1 MAMHGQ
7 EPSSATE
14 GDVAA
19 IAANKSTFWD
29 ASEVSEG
36 DFRKITN
43 RKVSDTFSPNESQ
56 ISTWVDAPNQETHAS
71 FGDSGVTATV
81 NACGDLMQ
89 FSSYLDAGNS
99 GIFCADHR
107 TTNEPY
113 SVQERADDLLFLS
126 RDKSRQR
133 CTYGLRVLGVN
144 MKNCRHL
151 GYVHDRWPRYE
162 VKDKNLKLTIQWMVR
177 EKVVLQQC
185 VITNTGNTDVD
196 VSMEFWK
203 DLHIRDMD
211 YLSPMRKF
219 NDDWNGH
226 VPVHGPGNYGWI
238 LGHPLKQKGPTEDKR
253 PGKDQSPGQLLR
265 QASRKPTNNTIDS
278 SKGGTMGYSK
288 DLKVSWAETDF
299 NNDTVA
305 VVMSMFVD
313 GKAIRFESSDQNRPE
328 KVIRKIE
335 YGTAIEVVSAYKMIQ
350 WTESEAV
357 WRDFMVPADVTD
369 VSKHLAFASK
379 FFEAFYPCYHDVVNK
394 VHGKSEEGVREQ
406 EIREWASLMPP
417 KSPTGSLE
425 DGDQV
430 KRSINH
436 IDFVARRKLEDIL
449 SVCAIP
455 LRDPEM
461 EGDVVPIA
469 LTCGDLSGHRVSSP
483 ASFFAFSFL
492 IEISKRLSAASSN
505 DQTHAFGLLQRRID
519 SVCRGHLMWLDS
531 EVDKTDSGCF
541 SANYWVKGNLMPHNE
556 ASESFM
562 PIDSLTDTPFQI
574 IKVFDFSS
582 QYQSEEDSEL
592 VRTIIN
598 EVAKPWIRS
607 LDKTD
612 RRGVHAW
619 PHSQDEGC
627 NKYRLSE
634 HVWVWRALKLLEDH
648 FRDFPSDD
656 DEELGVPHS
665 NLERGRESRDVIT
678 SQHDQRFT
686 DKKLLRRFDSRDVQR
701 DILRRFTAENEMS
714 KKRMLAMTRSPRET
728 RFLFHASD
736 TALFYGINRDFF
748 LEKTSFNEVWE
759 NTIEAQVHHNE
770 NSETGWDNSIRYAL
784 AIMLGTRNMSINKRT
799 PQELIKS
806 SLKVLFGSTAPNGLF
821 YGLLDSTTK
830 ETTLFGRENDRDFY
844 FHATFEIPYILL
856 THCWKI
862 HSKLNISDKRPED
875 PSLPQPNTSTT
886 HNPMEEVVDL
896 TLMQPKRQPAQS
908 ERKPIVPV
916 LSASSS
922 AMTESQL
929 GSTAPQKG
937 VKLKATKA
945 ISMKKS
951 IPFNSLIDQSSIV
964 DLEEEWLYNYPAF
977 FNTERQTSDQF
988 NDEAERLLDHA
999 EMDTSGALIS
1009 RAAEEYTRS
1018 LRTAV
1023 LRKREEAAERRT
1035 EDPLHLLNRS
1045 WTDILPPDEP
1055 NALEDDSDKMA
1066 FVADVM
1072 RQRTLQK
1079 HERENNVT
1087 FRGVNSN
1094 YKLWYLLSLPR
1105 TASKAKK
1112 RFIWLPSANNERA
1125 LVCYLASP
1133 PDERQAIALFFERH
1147 YQYEKHFLD
1156 ETSMV
1161 LNTWESELHLSFYKL
1176 VDEDYK
1182 HADGIPKGDV
1192 DEFPGRDPKRLLKA
1206 SVGFRFIGD
1215 FFDRHWTCHLI
1226 EHIPGGKPVPTW
1238 WDRDL
1243 RERDF
1248 PWGDKY
1254 KGQLVQEDG
1263 SWRQR
1268 KVLELHLFDRILEEI
1283 VDSTKMIYDT
1293 VKGELGV
1300 ENVAI
1305 PFSVLNSEDYFSSSE
1320 QWQRFQQILQVLEED
1335 LSDMRVI
1342 ISKWETREK
1351 DRGQE
1356 RPRWTRTDER
1366 KYRRY
1371 IGKLEGTT
1379 RRRIRDLQ
1387 RLHVQI
1393 QSLKETLRRGQQQI
1407 RDDLNLRGSENIRFF
1422 TYVTVVFLPLGF
1434 ASSIFGMS
1442 EEPPS
1447 SVIPPML
1454 ICSVVALLVTIIAL
1468 ANAKRL
1474 NGVVEIVSK
1483 GINSYSLMKMERSRL
1498 LNRHRRASV
1507 KTQNLSRQAEEAASE
1522 TSEGHFKGT
1531 NVQANRGIR
1540 AHEDDQSWHFWF
1552 WVGYVF
1558 IELPARRVL
1567 MAYYDLKHPR
1577 ILQGSMYFRMTVGI
1591 LLLPIF
1597 LVSFLFQLV
1606 LINTFDTVRS
1616 ILSRVDC
1623 LKTTM
1628 NSTHGE
1634 QDENAKFVENH
1645 LDWLAYPMKR
1655 YRPYRSKSDTS
1666 EGPSDQKDAQ
1676 QGSNGDRTSHYS
1688 GK

>member
-1 MAMHGQ
+1 MAMYEQ
-7 EPSSATE
+7 EPSSAIE
-14 GDVAA
+14 RNVSA
-19 IAANKSTFWD
+19 IAANESAYWD
-29 ASEVSEG
+29 VSEVPAETEG
-36 DFRKITN
+36 DFPSFTY

-71 FGDSGVTATV
+71 FGDNGVTATV

-113 SVQERADDLLFLS
+113 SVQERAEDLFLLS
-126 RDKSRQR
+126 RDRSRQR
-133 CTYGLRVLGVN
+133 CTYGLRVSGVN

-162 VKDKNLKLTIQWMVR
+162 VKDKNLKVTIQWMVR

-185 VITNTGNTDVD
+185 IITNAGEADVD

-211 YLSPMRKF
+211 YLNPMRKF

-238 LGHPLKQKGPTEDKR
+238 LAHPLKQKGATEDKR
-253 PGKDQSPGQLLR
+253 PAKDQSPGQLLR
-265 QASRKPTNNTIDS
+265 QTSRKPTNNTIDS
-278 SKGGTMGYSK
+278 SKGGMIGNPK
-288 DLKVSWAETDF
+288 DLKASWAETDF
-299 NNDTVA
+299 NNDIVA

-313 GKAIRFESSDQNRPE
+313 GKAIRFESSNQKRPE
-328 KVIRKIE
+328 KVTQKIE

-350 WTESEAV
+350 WTESEAS

-369 VSKHLAFASK
+369 VSKHLAFASNS
-379 FFEAFYPCYHDVVNK
+379 FEAFYPCYHDIQDRIL
-394 VHGKSEEGVREQ
+394 GKSEERVGEQ
-406 EIREWASLMPP
+406 EIREWVSSMPP
-417 KSPTGSLE
+417 KSPVGSLE

-430 KRSINH
+430 NRSINH

-455 LRDPEM
+455 LRDSEK
-461 EGDVVPIA
+461 EEDAVPIA

-492 IEISKRLSAASSN
+492 IEISKRLKSTYSK
-505 DQTHAFGLLQRRID
+505 DRTDAFGLLRRRIYL
-519 SVCRGHLMWLDS
+519 VCRGHLMWLDS
-531 EVDKTDSGCF
+531 DVEKTDFGCF
-541 SANYWVKGNLMPHNE
+541 SANYWVKGSLMPRIE
-556 ASESFM
+556 QSESFM
-562 PIDSLTDTPFQI
+562 PDDSLTDTPFQI
-574 IKVFDFSS
+574 IKVLDFSS
-582 QYQSEEDSEL
+582 RYQSEEDSEL
-592 VRTIIN
+592 VRSIIK
-598 EVAKPWIRS
+598 EVTKPWIRF

-648 FRDFPSDD
+648 FRDFPEDD
-656 DEELGVPHS
+656 DEESGTPNSSLGK
-665 NLERGRESRDVIT
+665 GKESREVIT
-678 SQHDQRFT
+678 NEHDQRFT
-686 DKKLLRRFDSRDVQR
+686 DEKLFRRFDSRDVQR
-701 DILRRFTAENEMS
+701 DILRRFTAENEIS

-728 RFLFHASD
+728 RFLLHASD
-736 TALFYGINRDFF
+736 TALFYWMNRDFF

-799 PQELIKS
+799 PQDLIKS
-806 SLKVLFGSTAPNGLF
+806 SLKVLFGSTASNGLF

-830 ETTLFGRENDRDFY
+830 ETALFGRENDRDFH
-844 FHATFEIPYILL
+844 FHATFEIPFILL

-862 HSKLNISDKRPED
+862 HSKLNISDKRPEHSS
-875 PSLPQPNTSTT
+875 SLQSDTVTT
-886 HNPMEEVVDL
+886 HDLLEEVADL
-896 TLMQPKRQPAQS
+896 NLMQPKRQTAQT
-908 ERKPIVPV
+908 ERKPI
-916 LSASSS
+916 LSVMA
-922 AMTESQL
+922 APTCDMTQSQL
-929 GSTAPQKG
+929 GHTAPQKG
-937 VKLKATKA
+937 VKLKAAKE

-988 NDEAERLLDHA
+988 NEEAELLLDHA

-1018 LRTAV
+1018 LRTAA
-1023 LRKREEAAERRT
+1023 LRKREEAAERHT
-1035 EDPLHLLNRS
+1035 EDPLQLLSRS
-1045 WTDILPPDEP
+1045 WTDILPPDRE
-1055 NALEDDSDKMA
+1055 NALQDDSDKMA

-1072 RQRTLQK
+1072 RQRNLQK

-1112 RFIWLPSANNERA
+1112 RFIWLPSADNETA

-1133 PDERQAIALFFERH
+1133 QDERQAISLFFERH

-1176 VDEDYK
+1176 VGEEYK
-1182 HADGIPKGDV
+1182 PTDGIPKGDI
-1192 DEFPGRDPKRLLKA
+1192 DEFPGREPKRLVKA

-1238 WDRDL
+1238 WDRNL

-1283 VDSTKMIYDT
+1283 GDNTKMIYDT
-1293 VKGELGV
+1293 IKGELGV
-1300 ENVAI
+1300 EHVAI
-1305 PFSVLNSEDYFSSSE
+1305 PFSVLNSEDYFTSSE
-1320 QWQRFQQILQVLEED
+1320 QWQRFQQILQVLDED

-1447 SVIPPML
+1447 SVIPPMI
-1454 ICSVVALLVTIIAL
+1454 ICSVVALLVTVIAL

-1474 NGVVEIVSK
+1474 NGVVEVVSK
-1483 GINSYSLMKMERSRL
+1483 GINSYSLMKMEGSRL
-1498 LNRHRRASV
+1498 LNRHRRESV
-1507 KTQNLSRQAEEAASE
+1507 KTQNLSRQAEEAGSE

-1531 NVQANRGIR
+1531 NMQANRGIR

-1552 WVGYVF
+1552 WVGRPEDDY
-1558 IELPARRVL
+1558 
-1567 MAYYDLKHPR
+1567 
-1577 ILQGSMYFRMTVGI
+1577 G
-1591 LLLPIF
+1591 
-1597 LVSFLFQLV
+1597 LFPWG
-1606 LINTFDTVRS
+1606 TR
-1616 ILSRVDC
+1616 
-1623 LKTTM
+1623 
-1628 NSTHGE
+1628 
-1634 QDENAKFVENH
+1634 
-1645 LDWLAYPMKR
+1645 
-1655 YRPYRSKSDTS
+1655 
-1666 EGPSDQKDAQ
+1666 
-1676 QGSNGDRTSHYS
+1676 
-1688 GK
+1688 